1 MLKNE
6 KAEDERVNTKEQKQ
20 SNPRRQ
26 NARRP
31 RAAGK
36 APAKE
41 EGAQPEIETL
51 PSTKPAPTGA
61 KRRPPNRTR
70 RTEKGWDKRE
80 REPDT
85 NAQEEN
91 SEPLLIY
98 GRNAVREAIKSG
110 RSIDKIFVMERS
122 EGGSLREIINM
133 ARQKHLVIMQTEKA
147 KMDAMTI
154 PYGYGERAAA
164 HQGIIAQLP
173 EIEYAEI
180 GDIIRSARSKGE
192 KPFILVLDSIQD
204 PHNLGAILRTAECAG
219 VHGVIIPKRR
229 AASVTA
235 AAAKASAGAAMYV
248 KVARVSNLTD
258 AVEKLKS
265 DGIWVIGA
273 EAGED
278 RMSEAR
284 LDGSIALVI
293 GSEGQGIS
301 KGLREHCDLL
311 VSIPMFGEL
320 NSLNASNAAA
330 ILMYEKL
337 RQDRRS

>member
-1 MLKNE
+1 MIRNE
-6 KAEDERVNTKEQKQ
+6 KAEDERLERKEPNRTASMKQ
-20 SNPRRQ
+20 SQRRARAFGKVNANEEKNPAEKDAIPNSRPSGTRKRQ
-26 NARRP
+26 PARRP
-31 RAAGK
+31 NAGMD
-36 APAKE
+36 
-41 EGAQPEIETL
+41 
-51 PSTKPAPTGA
+51 
-61 KRRPPNRTR
+61 RPQNESDVAIR
-70 RTEKGWDKRE
+70 
-80 REPDT
+80 
-85 NAQEEN
+85 QEN

-98 GRNAVREAIKSG
+98 GRNPVREALKSG
-110 RSIDKIFVMERS
+110 RSIDKLFVMERS
-122 EGGSLREIINM
+122 EGGSLREIIHV
-133 ARQKHLVIMQTEKA
+133 ARQKHIVIIQTEKS
-147 KMDAMTI
+147 KMDAMTM
-154 PYGYGERAAA
+154 PYGYGGRAAA
-164 HQGIIAQLP
+164 HQGVIAQLP
-173 EIEYAEI
+173 EVDYVDIR
-180 GDIIRSARSKGE
+180 DIIRSARSKGE

-229 AASVTA
+229 AASLTA

-258 AVEKLKS
+258 AVEKLKA

-273 EAGED
+273 EAGEEKMSGA
-278 RMSEAR
+278 RM
-284 LDGSIALVI
+284 DGSIALVI
-293 GSEGQGIS
+293 GSEGQGLS